1 VVDDL
6 QPPVEPMRVGSIGQ
20 WPAGEGWRYEPKTDG
35 YRGLAFRQPQGV
47 FLQSRAGRNLAR
59 YFPDLVEAIS
69 GSLSPRSVVDGEIVV
84 LGGDRIDFAALQ
96 RRITVGTDP
105 AHPAYLIAF
114 DLLQHPDR
122 GVILRQP
129 LSVRRDLLAGLLAGA
144 SPAIALCPQS
154 VDVAVAEEW
163 MTTDW
168 TAAGFEGVVVK
179 AAAGRYKPG
188 GTGWWKRRVTET
200 VDLIVAGITGTLDRP
215 HTLLL
220 GRYEAGRLSYV
231 GRTTAL
237 SAAAGAEVA
246 QFLALRRVTVSNPI
260 WPSPLPA
267 RWVGFHQTEPLAY
280 LPVTP
285 LLVVEVLAD
294 TAFEHGKYR
303 HNPRLVRIRPD
314 VA

>member
-1 VVDDL
+1 MWVS
-6 QPPVEPMRVGSIGQ
+6 SIGQ
-20 WPAGEGWRYEPKTDG
+20 WPAGEGWRYEPKADG
-35 YRGLAFRQPQGV
+35 WRGLAFRQPQRV

-59 YFPDLVEAIS
+59 YFPDLVHAITE
-69 GSLSPRSVVDGEIVV
+69 SLSPRSVVDGEIVA
-84 LGGDRIDFAALQ
+84 LAGDRIDFAALQ
-96 RRITVGTDP
+96 RRITLGVDP

-114 DLLQHPDR
+114 DLLQHPDH
-122 GVILRQP
+122 GVTLNEP
-129 LSVRRDLLAGLLAGA
+129 LSVRRDLLGGLLADA
-144 SPAIALCPQS
+144 SSAIALSPQS
-154 VDVAVAEEW
+154 ADLAVAEEW

-168 TAAGFEGVVVK
+168 TTAGFEGVVVK
-179 AAAGRYKPG
+179 AASGRYKPG

-220 GRYEAGRLSYV
+220 GRYRAGRLSYV

-237 SAAAGAEVA
+237 SAAAGADVA

-267 RWVGFHQTEPLAY
+267 RWVRFHQTEPLVY

-294 TAFEHGKYR
+294 TAFEHGRYR
-303 HNPRLVRIRPD
+303 HNLRLVRIRPD

>member
-1 VVDDL
+1 
-6 QPPVEPMRVGSIGQ
+6 MRVASIGQ
-20 WPAGEGWRYEPKTDG
+20 WPAGDGWRYEPKADG
-35 YRGLAFRQPQGV
+35 YRGLAFRQPERV

-59 YFPDLVEAIS
+59 YFPDLVQAITA
-69 GSLSPRSVVDGEIVV
+69 SLPPRSVLDGEVAV
-84 LGGDRIDFAALQ
+84 LAGDRIDFAALQ
-96 RRITVGTDP
+96 RRITVGVDP
-105 AHPAYLIAF
+105 AYPAYLIAF

-122 GVILRQP
+122 GVILSEP
-129 LSVRRDLLAGLLAGA
+129 LSVRRDLLAGLLADA

-154 VDVAVAEEW
+154 ADVAVADEW
-163 MTTDW
+163 ISAEW
-168 TAAGFEGVVVK
+168 VAAGFEGVVVK
-179 AAAGRYKPG
+179 AASGRYKPG

-215 HTLLL
+215 HTVLL
-220 GRYEAGRLSYV
+220 GRYRAGRLSYV

-237 SAAAGAEVA
+237 SAASGAEVA

-267 RWVGFHQTEPLAY
+267 RWVGFHQTEPLVY

-294 TAFEHGKYR
+294 SAFEHGRYR
-303 HNPRLVRIRPD
+303 HSLNLVRIRPD